1 MVNNNING
9 YFWKG
14 KVSTVDNQKLL
25 ERIQKLFKLAERNEN
40 DHEAQSA
47 LLAAQKLMV
56 ENGIEQSEIERLAN
70 IQTPKEVVHE
80 NVSKG
85 ERLLWW
91 KRSLAR
97 IIAKNFCCKSYILR
111 SDSETGGLIFLG
123 LKEDVELAETVYT
136 FAKEAMVYGTGH
148 YVADFKKNHRKQAYT
163 GHKNDYMTGWLS
175 GLSAQYEEQVEKNN
189 WGLVLVTDS
198 LVLRAYEDLNLR
210 KVQTSSRYTAHNQNA
225 MLIGYQH
232 GKAFNGIAKQ
242 ID

>member
-1 MVNNNING
+1 M
-9 YFWKG
+9 
-14 KVSTVDNQKLL
+14 DNQKLL
-25 ERIQKLFKLAERNEN
+25 ERIQKLFKLAEGNEN

-47 LLAAQKLMV
+47 LLVAQRLMV
-56 ENGIEQSEIERLAN
+56 ENGIEQSEIERLSN

-80 NVSKG
+80 NVTNG

-97 IIAKNFCCKSYILR
+97 IVANNFCCKSYILR
-111 SDSETGGLIFLG
+111 SDIDNGGLIFLG
-123 LKEDVELAETVYT
+123 LKEDVELAETVYA
-136 FAKEAMVYGTGH
+136 FAKEAIVYGTGR
-148 YVADFKKNHRKQAYT
+148 YVAAYKKIHLNRAYT

-198 LVLRAYEDLNLR
+198 MVLRAYEDLNLR
-210 KVQTSSRYTAHNQNA
+210 KVQASSRYTANNQNA

-232 GKAFNGIAKQ
+232 GKAFNGISKR
-242 ID
+242 IDES